1 MLFYQIYSFFCSPRN
16 YNSFFS
22 LSLFFILF
30 VLFWPTCILSFLTFA
45 SFVTTVAARNQNKL
59 SLNRSYRTL
68 VTLERERGKRGVIDW
83 EMHSQDHDSSVV
95 SSFPGNTPTNF
106 LLMLL
111 LLLLLL
117 LLSNPSFCWPKRI
130 GENFRN
136 FDRKRLFSV
145 GNVSFRIFWRA
156 VKIGE
161 RQIHPTPD
169 RTFSPKNYFG
179 IFRSN

>member
-1 MLFYQIYSFFCSPRN
+1 MLFYQIYSFSVVQGVII
-16 YNSFFS
+16 
-22 LSLFFILF
+22 LLLFFFLF
-30 VLFWPTCILSFLTFA
+30 VLFLANVFLFFLTFA

-117 LLSNPSFCWPKRI
+117 SSNPSFCLPKRI

-145 GNVSFRIFWRA
+145 GNVSFRVFWRA

-169 RTFSPKNYFG
+169 RTFLPKNYFG

>member
-1 MLFYQIYSFFCSPRN
+1 MLFYQIYSFSLVQGITILSIFLYSSFCLCFLAN
-16 YNSFFS
+16 VF
-22 LSLFFILF
+22 
-30 VLFWPTCILSFLTFA
+30 LSFLTFA

-111 LLLLLL
+111 LLLLS
-117 LLSNPSFCWPKRI
+117 SNPSFCWPKRI

-145 GNVSFRIFWRA
+145 GNVSFRVFWRA

-169 RTFSPKNYFG
+169 RTFLPKNYFG